1 MKMMNLAI
9 STFALVIVLIG
20 SVQAADKA
28 VTLKVDNM
36 TCASCP
42 YMVTTAL
49 KKVDGVKNVEVSL
62 QTSLAKVIF
71 DDSKTNVEALR
82 NATFDAGFPSELNVE
97 DARSKT
103 VTKTDPAKKEPR
115 GSN

>member
-1 MKMMNLAI
+1 MNLAI
-9 STFALVIVLIG
+9 GTFALMIVLVG

-42 YMVTTAL
+42 YMVKTAL
-49 KKVDGVKNVEVSL
+49 KKVDGVKNIEVSL
-62 QTSLAKVIF
+62 QTRLAKVVF
-71 DDSKTNVEALR
+71 DDSKTNVEALTD
-82 NATFDAGFPSELNVE
+82 ATFDAGFPSELNVE
-97 DARSKT
+97 GAPSKT
-103 VTKTDPAKKEPR
+103 VTKTDPAKKEHR